1 MSTADLML
9 KINVDHSPDT
19 RRDARLASR
28 EDDGG
33 FLMMLKLNSKNWRCH
48 YLQLHTGRAWSYVHD
63 ICVRQA
69 RQKTL
74 RLNAT

>member
-9 KINVDHSPDT
+9 RISVDHSADT
-19 RRDARLASR
+19 WRDARVAAR

-33 FLMMLKLNSKNWRCH
+33 LLTMLKLNSKNWRYH
-48 YLQLHTGRAWSYVHD
+48 FLQLQTGRAWGYVHD
-63 ICVRQA
+63 IYIGQA